1 MSTTGRSAAR
11 ATGQEAAR
19 ATAEGPASAALS
31 NTSARATGPKGAACL
46 NQEAPGGVATNTVA
60 TGRDAVDS
68 WLAEHAV
75 DLVQWRRH
83 IHANPELSR
92 TEFGTTEFVA
102 AWLTKAGLSPQ
113 KMPGGTGLICDIGP
127 EGPRIGLRAD
137 MDALPLQEFTG
148 LPFASTVPGVSHACG
163 HDAHTTVLLGT
174 ALALAEVPELP
185 VGVRLVFQPAEEVMP
200 GGAIDLVAAG
210 VMEGVDR
217 IFALHCDP
225 RLEVGRV
232 GIRVG
237 AITSAADTIEL
248 VLDSPGGHTSRPH
261 LTSDLVY
268 AIGTVITGLPGLLSR
283 RIDPRTSTVMVW
295 GAVSAGKAPN
305 AIPQTGMLTGTVRTG
320 DHATWS
326 LLEPMVHEIVD
337 GLLAPTGVRYQLNYR
352 RGVPP
357 VVNDEH
363 STRLF
368 EDAIRALGPD
378 ALADTIQ
385 SGGGEDFS
393 WYLEEVPGAMAR
405 LGVWSGHGEQLDL
418 HQPTFD
424 LDERA
429 LEVGVRVLS
438 NIVLQQPSR

>member
-1 MSTTGRSAAR
+1 M
-11 ATGQEAAR
+11 
-19 ATAEGPASAALS
+19 TA
-31 NTSARATGPKGAACL
+31 
-46 NQEAPGGVATNTVA
+46 
-60 TGRDAVDS
+60 
-68 WLAEHAV
+68 WLAEHTV

-83 IHANPELSR
+83 LHANPELSR
-92 TEFGTTEFVA
+92 TEFATTEFVGT
-102 AWLTKAGLSPQ
+102 WLTKAGLSFRVL
-113 KMPGGTGLICDIGP
+113 PGGTGLICDIGP
-127 EGPRIGLRAD
+127 EDAPRIALRAD

-148 LPFASTVPGVSHACG
+148 RDFASTVPGVSHACG
-163 HDAHTTVLLGT
+163 HDAHTAVLLGT
-174 ALALAEVPELP
+174 ALALADAELP
-185 VGVRLVFQPAEEVMP
+185 VGVRLIFQHAEEVMP
-200 GGAIDLVAAG
+200 GGALDMVAEGA
-210 VMEGVDR
+210 VDGVDR

-237 AITSAADTIEL
+237 AITSAADTVEL

-268 AIGTVITGLPGLLSR
+268 AIGTVITGLPGLLTR

-320 DHATWS
+320 DHETWS
-326 LLEPMVHEIVD
+326 LLEPMVREIVNS
-337 GLLAPTGVRYQLNYR
+337 LLAPTGVRYQLDYR

-363 STRLF
+363 SVRMVG
-368 EDAIRALGPD
+368 DAVRAIGPD
-378 ALADTIQ
+378 ALADTPQ

-405 LGVWSGHGEQLDL
+405 LGVWSGEGPQLDL
-418 HQPTFD
+418 HQSTFD
-424 LDERA
+424 IDERA
-429 LEVGVRVLS
+429 LPIGVRTFT
-438 NIVLQQPSR
+438 NIVLQAGRELTT

>member
-1 MSTTGRSAAR
+1 M
-11 ATGQEAAR
+11 
-19 ATAEGPASAALS
+19 
-31 NTSARATGPKGAACL
+31 
-46 NQEAPGGVATNTVA
+46 V
-60 TGRDAVDS
+60 DA
-68 WLAEHAV
+68 WLAEHTV
-75 DLVQWRRH
+75 DLIQWRRH

-102 AWLTKAGLSPQ
+102 TWLTKAGLTPRVL
-113 KMPGGTGLICDIGP
+113 PGGTGLICDIGP
-127 EGPRIGLRAD
+127 DTPRIALRAD
-137 MDALPLQEFTG
+137 MDALPMQEFTG
-148 LPFASTVPGVSHACG
+148 LSFASTVPGVSHACG
-163 HDAHTTVLLGT
+163 HDAHTTILLGT
-174 ALALAEVPELP
+174 ALALAEADLP

-200 GGAIDLVAAG
+200 GGALDVVAAG
-210 VMEGVDR
+210 AMAGVER

-232 GIRVG
+232 GVRVG
-237 AITSAADTIEL
+237 AITSAADTVEL

-352 RGVPP
+352 RGGAPGVNAAHDPPRLGGGGRGGGRLPGCSATLISGVGCRFFRSALRPRRAHRTPRRPPRATSRLLSATSVPRR
-357 VVNDEH
+357 NDNAH
-363 STRLF
+363 
-368 EDAIRALGPD
+368 AAPD
-378 ALADTIQ
+378 AGWCERHT
-385 SGGGEDFS
+385 
-393 WYLEEVPGAMAR
+393 
-405 LGVWSGHGEQLDL
+405 DL
-418 HQPTFD
+418 
-424 LDERA
+424 
-429 LEVGVRVLS
+429 
-438 NIVLQQPSR
+438 

>member
-1 MSTTGRSAAR
+1 M
-11 ATGQEAAR
+11 
-19 ATAEGPASAALS
+19 
-31 NTSARATGPKGAACL
+31 
-46 NQEAPGGVATNTVA
+46 V
-60 TGRDAVDS
+60 DA
-68 WLAEHAV
+68 WLAEHTV
-75 DLVQWRRH
+75 DLIQWRRH

-102 AWLTKAGLSPQ
+102 TWLTKAGLSPRVL
-113 KMPGGTGLICDIGP
+113 PGGTGLICDIGP
-127 EGPRIGLRAD
+127 ATPRIALRAD
-137 MDALPLQEFTG
+137 MDALPMQEFTG
-148 LPFASTVPGVSHACG
+148 LSFASTVPGVSHACG
-163 HDAHTTVLLGT
+163 HDAHTTILLGT
-174 ALALAEVPELP
+174 ALALAEADLP

-200 GGAIDLVAAG
+200 GGALDVVAAG
-210 VMEGVDR
+210 AMAGVER

-232 GIRVG
+232 GVRVG
-237 AITSAADTIEL
+237 AITSAADTVEL

-363 STRLF
+363 STRMF
-368 EDAIRALGPD
+368 EEAIRAVGPD
-378 ALADTIQ
+378 ALADTPQ

-405 LGVWSGHGEQLDL
+405 LGVWSGEGEQLDL

-424 LDERA
+424 IDERA
-429 LEVGVRVLS
+429 LAVGVRVLS
-438 NIVLQQPSR
+438 NIVLQAG

>member
-1 MSTTGRSAAR
+1 MSTSGRSVR
-11 ATGQEAAR
+11 SGQ
-19 ATAEGPASAALS
+19 
-31 NTSARATGPKGAACL
+31 
-46 NQEAPGGVATNTVA
+46 
-60 TGRDAVDS
+60 DAVEA
-68 WLAEHAV
+68 WLAEHTV

-92 TEFGTTEFVA
+92 TEFATTEFVGT
-102 AWLTKAGLSPQ
+102 WLTKAGLTPRVL
-113 KMPGGTGLICDIGP
+113 PGGTGLICDIGP
-127 EGPRIGLRAD
+127 DDGPRIALRAD

-148 LPFASTVPGVSHACG
+148 HDFASTVPGVSHACG
-163 HDAHTTVLLGT
+163 HDAHTTILLGT
-174 ALALAEVPELP
+174 ALALADLDLP
-185 VGVRLVFQPAEEVMP
+185 VGVRLIFQHAEEVMP
-200 GGAIDLVAAG
+200 GGALDVVDTGALAG
-210 VMEGVDR
+210 IER

-237 AITSAADTIEL
+237 AITSAADTVEL

-363 STRLF
+363 SVRIF
-368 EDAIRALGPD
+368 ERAIAELGPN
-378 ALADTIQ
+378 ALADTPQ

-405 LGVWSGHGEQLDL
+405 LGVWSGQGEQLDL

-429 LEVGVRVLS
+429 LAVGVRTFT
-438 NIVLQQPSR
+438 NIVFDFDCAASGGV